1 MFLPAYSEIQMSIQE
16 LAAAVPDALEGV
28 RDIQTEWADV
38 MQELWDKS
46 DMEIWAGT
54 KQDTRR
60 QVNPTLDS
68 VHTLLTKNYYNSAIN
83 SNNDEIIRIS

>member
-38 MQELWDKS
+38 MQEL
-46 DMEIWAGT
+46 
-54 KQDTRR
+54 
-60 QVNPTLDS
+60 
-68 VHTLLTKNYYNSAIN
+68 
-83 SNNDEIIRIS
+83 